1 MSSTGYGPRNAKL
14 MRLLFDGD
22 DTKYEL
28 WEARFLGYLQTLKL
42 KETIVPSDNEP
53 DEAKNEECY
62 AELIQLLDDKS
73 LSLVMRDAAGDGR
86 KALKILRDHYASQ
99 GKPRIVALYTELTSL
114 EKGENESVTDYI
126 IRAEKSVTA
135 LKNAK
140 EKLSDGLVI
149 AMILKGLP
157 DAYKPL
163 VVHVTQSA
171 SEITFPMFKCQLK
184 SFEETEKF
192 HYKPKTD
199 QVMKIESPS
208 NSVNC
213 FGCGRQRHF
222 IKDCPDKAK
231 NETTKWCSYHKSTT
245 HSDTT
250 CRRQRKNQEDT
261 KAKQVAFGEESAEIE
276 HSFIFKIHPALH
288 SQCKPAGMLVDTGA
302 TSHVT
307 KTDTLLATEKFLA
320 DCALYGQVKCLR
332 SDNGTEFMNN
342 DFQTL
347 LRKRGIKHETSCPNS
362 PHQNGTAERH
372 WRTLFEMARFLLLE
386 RSVPKVLWPY
396 AVQTAAH
403 IRNRCYNN
411 RTQTTPYF
419 SMTGKKPDLSKMWV
433 FGSECYTYE
442 YNRKK
447 LDPKCEKGV
456 FVGYDKNSPVYL
468 VYHPEA
474 GKIMKHRL
482 VKFIKSC
489 SAEQGTQ
496 TEIASEDLGSS
507 TKVESEISSS
517 DLQKQDKRNSHSEGT
532 GDSIVGEKDVES
544 GESEAVGENNEVED
558 EPKTYSQRERKAP
571 QYFGVENSTYVN
583 TDYCYKVCGAPQ
595 TYIEAMNSP
604 NAPGWEQAM
613 KNELEALKVND
624 TFELT
629 ALPEGKNLV
638 RGKWVYTVKEDVNGS
653 ETLKA
658 RYVAKEY
665 SQVHGIDY
673 EETFSPTADITSI
686 RILMQLAA
694 QYDLTVHQ
702 MDVRAAFLHA
712 PIDHEIYMEQPEG
725 FEEFSEDGDKLVYR
739 LKKSL
744 YGLKQSGKNWNKVLH
759 EYLKNDGF
767 VRNEVDHCVYRK
779 QTDNGVIILAVWVDD
794 LIIASNN
801 IDMLCQFK
809 DNMKCKFSM
818 KDLGKISHFLGMDFK
833 QEGGIIKMNQSRY
846 IAKILDRFNMTH
858 CKPRTTPCEQRLEST
873 ESSEAVE
880 PRKYREIVGSLIY
893 LMICTRPDISW
904 VVSKLSQKLSCAKIE
919 DLITA
924 KHVLRYLKGT
934 MGYELYFR
942 KSDSELRLI
951 AYSDA
956 DWASSLGDRH
966 STTGYCFN
974 LVENEPLIAWK
985 SKKQPT
991 IALPT
996 CEAEYVSLAA
1006 TTQESMYLMQLLQG
1020 MDNKSYECTRIYEDN
1035 QGAIALSKNPV
1046 NK

>member
-1 MSSTGYGPRNAKL
+1 MNGEPVKALLKGALFIPSYPQDIFSVKAAISNGAEIKFSQEQSELVYKDGTKFTIEEHERLYYLDTIEQSSDENNRSNVKNRSNGGYKMNGDEV
-14 MRLLFDGD
+14 RLACNIYEWHEILGHCNFDD
-22 DTKYEL
+22 I
-28 WEARFLGYLQTLKL
+28 LKL
-42 KETIVPSDNEP
+42 ESEVSGMKVTGNINRSNLECNICTEGKFVDSRNRKP
-53 DEAKNEECY
+53 DCRAT
-62 AELIQLLDDKS
+62 
-73 LSLVMRDAAGDGR
+73 
-86 KALKILRDHYASQ
+86 
-99 GKPRIVALYTELTSL
+99 KPL
-114 EKGENESVTDYI
+114 EKVHTDLAGPINPVSKNGFKYCI
-126 IRAEKSVTA
+126 AFTDDFSGAVFVYF
-135 LKNAK
+135 LKN
-140 EKLSDGLVI
+140 
-149 AMILKGLP
+149 
-157 DAYKPL
+157 
-163 VVHVTQSA
+163 
-171 SEITFPMFKCQLK
+171 
-184 SFEETEKF
+184 
-192 HYKPKTD
+192 
-199 QVMKIESPS
+199 
-208 NSVNC
+208 
-213 FGCGRQRHF
+213 
-222 IKDCPDKAK
+222 
-231 NETTKWCSYHKSTT
+231 
-245 HSDTT
+245 
-250 CRRQRKNQEDT
+250 
-261 KAKQVAFGEESAEIE
+261 
-276 HSFIFKIHPALH
+276 
-288 SQCKPAGMLVDTGA
+288 
-302 TSHVT
+302 

-372 WRTLFEMARFLLLE
+372 WRTLFEMARCLLLE

-456 FVGYDKNSPVYL
+456 FVGYDKNSPAYL

-489 SAEQGTQ
+489 SAEQSTQ
-496 TEIASEDLGSS
+496 TEVAREDLGSS

-517 DLQKQDKRNSHSEGT
+517 DLQKQDDRNSHSEGT

-558 EPKTYSQRERKAP
+558 EPKTYPQRERKAP
-571 QYFGVENSTYVN
+571 QYFGVENSTHVN
-583 TDYCYKVCGAPQ
+583 IDYFYKVCGAPQ

-604 NAPGWEQAM
+604 KAPGWEQAM

-638 RGKWVYTVKEDVNGS
+638 GGKWVYTVKEDVNGS

-658 RYVAKEY
+658 RYVAKGY

-744 YGLKQSGKNWNKVLH
+744 YGLKQSGRNWNKVLH

-779 QTDNGVIILAVWVDD
+779 QTDNGVIILVVWVDD

-846 IAKILDRFNMTH
+846 MAKILDRFNMTH

-893 LMICTRPDISW
+893 LMTCTRPDIRW

-934 MGYELYFR
+934 MGYELCFR

-966 STTGYCFN
+966 STTGYCFS
-974 LVENEPLIAWK
+974 LVENGPLIAWK

-991 IALPT
+991 IALST

-1046 NK
+1046 NKQRCKHIDIKYHFLREVAASGKINIVYCQTENMVADILTKPATRVKLNKFKYALFGF